1 MKKLSKNIENTLNE
15 SIEAYAA
22 KRDCWCNCDACICD
36 CYQGGSVDISVEQSN
51 SGVAEQNANT
61 LTTSARWDII

>member
-22 KRDCWCNCDACICD
+22 RTDCWCNCDQCICD
-36 CYQGGSVDISVEQSN
+36 CLGYQDLEQSN
-51 SGVAEQNANT
+51 AGVAAQDSGT
-61 LTTSARWDII
+61 LTILARLDYV

>member
-1 MKKLSKNIENTLNE
+1 MKKLSKNVENTLNE

-22 KRDCWCNCDACICD
+22 KRDCWCNCDQCICD

-51 SGVAEQNANT
+51 SNVAMDNSWT
-61 LTTSARWDII
+61 LTVSERYD